1 MKKIINMIITFFL
14 VCVLVL
20 TGNNTI
26 KTRQEKIY
34 VNEGNYERIRK
45 RKDISETEEAT
56 ISKNKVDV
64 VSTPKLSNIEKAK
77 VLKQKQEQELKETKK
92 EEYQEKLVKLN
103 NQNISKQEWF
113 IKYKKLQKK
122 YSKWIKVDT
131 TIYDDFSDYE
141 ILYIEKC
148 VETEVYQGDFN
159 SKVNVASVIF
169 NRLKDDRFGNDLISV
184 VTGKNQFAYGR
195 NNITSSTRLAVE
207 YAYQMKDTTNGSI
220 GFNSFQSFSYN
231 WNGWEY
237 QFTDNVGHHFYK

>member
-1 MKKIINMIITFFL
+1 MKKIINIILTLFL
-14 VCVLVL
+14 VCILTL

-26 KTRQEKIY
+26 KIRQENTIA
-34 VNEGNYERIRK
+34 NDNNYERIRK
-45 RKDISETEEAT
+45 RKKVTETAT

-64 VSTPKLSNIEKAK
+64 VSTAKISNNKKSK
-77 VLKQKQEQELKETKK
+77 VLKEKKEQEFKESQK
-92 EEYQEKLVKLN
+92 EEYKEKLKKIN

-207 YAYQMKDTTNGSI
+207 YAYQIKDTTNGCI